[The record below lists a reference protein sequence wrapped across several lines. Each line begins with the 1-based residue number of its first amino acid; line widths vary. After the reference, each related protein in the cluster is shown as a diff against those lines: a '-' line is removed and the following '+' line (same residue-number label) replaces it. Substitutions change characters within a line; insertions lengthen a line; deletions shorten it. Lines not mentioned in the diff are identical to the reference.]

1 MQQEDTNQQTASP
14 HATAKPAKGSKKW
27 WIAAAVVLIVIAVVT
42 GIVWAVK
49 ITEDNGSK
57 ETADVANV
65 EIQLREGF
73 SPGTIR
79 IKEGQT
85 VVFTNNDTT
94 AHGIA
99 AIGEAPDGFGIDEQL
114 NNGESY
120 SYTFETAGTYTY
132 NDPENPLSS
141 NGVIIVEG

>member
-1 MQQEDTNQQTASP
+1 MQQENMNQQQAAG
-14 HATAKPAKGSKKW
+14 HATQAPKKPKQSL
-27 WIAAAVVLIVIAVVT
+27 WIAAAVVLVVVAVVT

-49 ITEDNGSK
+49 ITENNES
-57 ETADVANV
+57 EESAAVANV
-65 EIQLREGF
+65 EIQSREGF

-85 VVFTNNDTT
+85 VVFTNNDTV
-94 AHGIA
+94 AHSIA
-99 AIGEAPDGFGIDEQL
+99 AIGETPDGFGLDEQL

-141 NGVIIVEG
+141 NGVIIVED